1 MSVSADVLEEV
12 YEANMALPAE
22 GLVSATSGNAS
33 MRDPATGLI
42 VIKPSGI
49 PYPRLRPDLMVV
61 LDADGRIVSG
71 DLKPSTDA
79 SSHLCLY
86 REREDI
92 GGVIHTHSVFAT
104 AWAAAGEPI
113 PVYLTS
119 AADNFGGPVPVGRYV
134 TIGGEEIAREVL
146 RVCGHSPAVLMQNH
160 GVFCLAGDLSRAL
173 RAAIMVEEVAK
184 TSLLARLIG
193 QPQTLPESVVTDQFA
208 FYSNDY
214 GQKAVETDQ

>member
-1 MSVSADVLEEV
+1 MSVSVDVLEQV

-22 GLVSATSGNAS
+22 GLVSGTSGNAS

-42 VIKPSGI
+42 VIKPSGV
-49 PYPRLRPDLMVV
+49 PYPELRPELMVV
-61 LDADGRIVSG
+61 LEADGRVISDG
-71 DLKPSTDA
+71 LKPSTDTD
-79 SSHLCLY
+79 SHLFLY
-86 REREDI
+86 RERDDI

-104 AWAAAGEPI
+104 AWATAGEPI

-119 AADNFGGPVPVGRYV
+119 AADNFGGPVPLGRYV

-160 GVFCLAGDLSRAL
+160 GVFCLAGDLPRAL

-193 QPQTLPESVVTDQFA
+193 QPQSLPDNVVSSQFA

-214 GQKAVETDQ
+214 GQRA